1 MPQAPMLTFMS
12 DQKSIHEFDF
22 TLICEYFSSLERQGP
37 GSPEVTRK
45 ALGFIDR
52 LTDGSRIADI
62 GCGTGG
68 QTMVLADHAPG
79 HIIGVDLFPAF
90 IDLFNANARKLHFQD
105 RVHGMIGS
113 MEDLPF
119 RDEELDLIWSEG
131 AIYNIGFKRG
141 ITEWRKYLKP
151 GGYLAVSE
159 ASWFTRERPAEI
171 DRYWMDAYPEIDTI
185 PNKVAQMQE
194 AGYVPVATFVL
205 PETCWTD
212 HFYLPQRAAQETFLA
227 KHKGNTAAE
236 ELIANQRHEAEL
248 YDAYKAFYGYVF
260 YIGRKI

>member
-1 MPQAPMLTFMS
+1 MS
-12 DQKSIHEFDF
+12 DNKSIHEFDF

-37 GSPEVTRK
+37 GSPEVTLK
-45 ALGFIDR
+45 ALTFIDN
-52 LTDGSRIADI
+52 LTDDARIADI

-90 IDLFNANARKLHFQD
+90 IDLFNANAQRRHFQN
-105 RVHGMIGS
+105 RVRGVIGS
-113 MEDLPF
+113 MEALPF
-119 RDEELDLIWSEG
+119 RNEEFDLIWSEG
-131 AIYNIGFKRG
+131 AIYNIGFRRG

-171 DRYWMDAYPEIDTI
+171 DRYWMESYPEIDTI
-185 PNKVAQMQE
+185 PNKVAQIQE

-212 HFYLPQRAAQETFLA
+212 RFYLPQRTAQEIFLA
-227 KHKGNTAAE
+227 KHRGNKTAE

-260 YIGRKI
+260 YIGRKM